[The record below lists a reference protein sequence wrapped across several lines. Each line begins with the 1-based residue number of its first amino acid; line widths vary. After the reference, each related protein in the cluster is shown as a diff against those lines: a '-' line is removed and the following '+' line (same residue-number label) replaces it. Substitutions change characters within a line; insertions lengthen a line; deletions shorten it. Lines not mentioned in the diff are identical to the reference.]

1 MNREELSAYVC
12 SKISQSNKPQNIA
25 LMAGTGVGK
34 SKLSLDIIRKVDFKD
49 SKTLILIAERA
60 HKKNWEEEIEK
71 WYPEHIG
78 SIEFFCYASM
88 HKLKNEYDFIIF
100 DEAHHLNTSI
110 RIGYFGTLVP
120 KLRIFLSATLSYN
133 FLNKLEY
140 CMKDTITKINYS
152 LQDAID
158 SGIIQKPEIRLIPLE
173 LDNKVANEEIVETWG
188 KNKLRKRIDCDYNQV
203 FRFTSK
209 LFKKANPN
217 AEVHIRCTQLQHY
230 EYLTKKMDYYKRVFE
245 MYRSEIM
252 KNQWLQYGSRRKRFL
267 GELKTKEAEKL
278 IKYVEDKRFICFCTS
293 IEQANELGGNY
304 AIHSKSDSKALE
316 DFNSFKSNKLF
327 AVNMLQEGMNLK
339 GIEVGIIVQLDGQK
353 LRFIQRTGRV
363 LRSDFP
369 VQYILYFKNTRD
381 EEYLVNALEG
391 INEEYVKEFKY
402 EDNN

>member
-12 SKISQSNKPQNIA
+12 SKAENSKNIA

-34 SKLSLDIIRKVDFKD
+34 SKLALDIIRKNDFKD

-71 WYPEHIG
+71 WYPKHIG

-100 DEAHHLNTSI
+100 DEAHHLDTLI

-120 KLRIFLSATLSYN
+120 KLRIFLSATLSYRL
-133 FLNKLEY
+133 LNRLEY
-140 CMKDTITKINYS
+140 YMKDTITKINYS

-173 LDNKVANEEIVETWG
+173 LDNKIANEEIVEAWG
-188 KNKLRKRIDCDYNQV
+188 NKKLRKKLYCDYSQA
-203 FRFTSK
+203 FRITSK
-209 LFKKANPN
+209 SFKKANPCV
-217 AEVHIRCTQLQHY
+217 EVHIRCTQLQRY
-230 EYLTKKMDYYKRVFE
+230 DYLTKKMDYYKKVFE
-245 MYRSEIM
+245 TCGMEII

-278 IKYVEDKRFICFCTS
+278 VNYVADKRFICFCAS

-304 AIHSKSDSKALE
+304 AIHSKSNSKALE

-339 GIEVGIIVQLDGQK
+339 GIEVGIIIQLDGKK

-391 INEEYVKEFKY
+391 INEEYIKEFKY

>member
-12 SKISQSNKPQNIA
+12 SKVNNRSDSQNIA

-34 SKLSLDIIRKVDFKD
+34 SKLALDIIRKIDFKD

-110 RIGYFGTLVP
+110 RMEYFGTLTP

-133 FLNKLEY
+133 LLSKLEY
-140 CMKDTITKINYS
+140 CIKSTITKINYS

-173 LDNKVANEEIVETWG
+173 LDNKTANEEIVEAWG
-188 KNKLRKRIDCDYNQV
+188 NKKLRKRIDCDYSQA

-209 LFKKANPN
+209 LFKKANPCV
-217 AEVHIRCTQLQHY
+217 EVHIRCTQLQYY
-230 EYLTKKMDYYKRVFE
+230 EYLTKKMNYYKKVFE
-245 MYRSEIM
+245 TYGMEIM

-278 IKYVEDKRFICFCTS
+278 VNYVADKRFICFCTS
-293 IEQANELGGNY
+293 IEQANELGGKY
-304 AIHSKSDSKALE
+304 AIHSKSDLKALE
-316 DFNSFKSNKLF
+316 SFNNFKSNKLF
-327 AVNMLQEGMNLK
+327 AVNMLQEGMNLN
-339 GIEVGIIVQLDGQK
+339 GIEVGIIIQLDGKK

>member
-12 SKISQSNKPQNIA
+12 SKVTKNSPNVA

-34 SKLSLDIIRKVDFKD
+34 TKIALDIIRKFDFNG
-49 SKTLILIAERA
+49 SKTLVLIAERA
-60 HKKNWEEEIEK
+60 HKNNWLDEIQK

-100 DEAHHLNTSI
+100 DEAHHLNTDI
-110 RIGYFGTLVP
+110 RMGFFMNFSP

-133 FLNKLEY
+133 LLSKLEY
-140 CMKDTITKINYS
+140 CMKSTIIKINYS

-158 SGIIQKPEIRLIPLE
+158 SGIIQKPEIRLIPLK
-173 LDNKVANEEIVETWG
+173 LDNTTANEEIVETWG
-188 KNKLRKRIDCDYNQV
+188 KEKLRKKLYCDYNQV
-203 FRFTSK
+203 FRITSK

-230 EYLTKKMDYYKRVFE
+230 EYLTKKMDYYKKVFE

-267 GELKTKEAEKL
+267 GELKTKEAKKL
-278 IKYVEDKRFICFCTS
+278 VKYVENKRFICFCAS
-293 IEQANELGGNY
+293 IEQANELGGKY

-316 DFNSFKSNKLF
+316 NFNNFKSKKLF

-369 VQYILYFKNTRD
+369 VQYILYFQNTRD
-381 EEYLVNALEG
+381 EEYLNNALEG